1 MPRIYDRRSRR
12 TLGVLD
18 AAEYAMFLDLMQQ
31 PELDSESPQI
41 DASAVERL
49 ETLGASDNLRV
60 IVRQVVDGGD
70 ALDLGWEA

>member
-31 PELDSESPQI
+31 PELDNESPQL
-41 DASAVERL
+41 DARAIERL
-49 ETLGASDNLRV
+49 ESISASDNLRV